1 MHGTKR
7 NGELFPLL
15 KYFSLTSFI
24 FIAIVAIVLAISFN
38 KQSNESLISFGER
51 SNVVLTQAVSNTV
64 WPKFKGF
71 APEASHLSTDELLLH
86 PKIHQTNDLV
96 LNHIKNT
103 PILKVKIFDLHGK
116 TLYSTDHSQIGV
128 IKDAEYPG
136 SISAKTGQIISKLS
150 NRDTFKGVDKT
161 HHNRQVVSSY
171 LPIRDYDEAGFG
183 IVGVMEVYYDVTEPF
198 NDIKN
203 QQYASFG
210 FILFLLLLLYI
221 SLYLIVKRAD
231 RIIFLQS
238 LNLKTTLEKLQEK
251 TDLINKSSQIF

>member
-15 KYFSLTSFI
+15 KYFSLTSFV
-24 FIAIVAIVLAISFN
+24 FIVIVAIVLAVSLN

-64 WPKFKGF
+64 WPEFKGF
-71 APEASHLSTDELLLH
+71 APEASRLSTEELLLH
-86 PKIHQTNDLV
+86 PKIHQTNELV

-128 IKDAEYPG
+128 IKDAKYSG
-136 SISAKTGQIISKLS
+136 SISARTGQIISELS
-150 NRDTFKGVDKT
+150 NKETFKGIDKT
-161 HHNRQVVSSY
+161 LFNRQVVSSY
-171 LPIRDYDEAGFG
+171 LPIRDYDEAGTG

-198 NDIKN
+198 AEIKN

-210 FILFLLLLLYI
+210 FILFLLLLLYV